1 MNNWYI
7 IIIILVILIAG
18 GAAAAL
24 LLSGNNNNNNNNN
37 NNFTGS
43 TTIGKFKNSYYGSA
57 KDYES
62 AINQASNRW
71 SNYIT
76 EDVTIPINY
85 HTFNN
90 PTSSTLASA
99 SMNDSNNIR
108 AGGTININIGRNA
121 PVAGWDDVI
130 EHEICHVLGLP
141 QATKWQ
147 NAIVQS
153 GGNYFLDAADFPETA
168 NAYNTILGGSG
179 NIPLQSGG
187 AHWDESI
194 FGIELMTPNIG
205 IENELK
211 TTLLTLTAMKE
222 LGWSIDLSQAEP
234 L

>member
-18 GAAAAL
+18 GATAAL
-24 LLSGNNNNNNNNN
+24 LLSGNNNDNN
-37 NNFTGS
+37 NNFIGS
-43 TTIGKFKNSYYGSA
+43 TTIGKFKNNYYGSA

-62 AINQASNRW
+62 AITEASDRW

-85 HTFNN
+85 RTFNN

-108 AGGTININIGRNA
+108 AGGTININIGRNS

-130 EHEICHVLGLP
+130 EHEICHALGLP
-141 QATKWQ
+141 GATKWQ
-147 NAIVQS
+147 NAILQS
-153 GGNYFLDAADFPETA
+153 GDNYFLKASDFPETA
-168 NAYNTILGGSG
+168 TAYNTILGGSG

-187 AHWDESI
+187 AHWDESV
-194 FGIELMTPNIG
+194 FGIELMTPEIG
-205 IENELK
+205 TEVELK

-222 LGWSIDLSQAEP
+222 LGWSIDLSHAES
-234 L
+234 LS